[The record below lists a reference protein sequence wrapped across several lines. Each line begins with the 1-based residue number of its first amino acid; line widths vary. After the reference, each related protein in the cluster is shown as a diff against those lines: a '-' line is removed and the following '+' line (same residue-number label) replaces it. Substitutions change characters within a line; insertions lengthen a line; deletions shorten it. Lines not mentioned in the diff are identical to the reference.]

1 MDSKKPNCEVYW
13 QTWEVSKNDRRKI
26 KGHSSLVI
34 WLTGL
39 PSSGKTT
46 IARELEKRLH
56 DMGGHTYILDG
67 DNMRHGL
74 NKDLGFSKEDRRENI
89 RRIAEV
95 AKLFVDAGTIV
106 ICAFVSPFQEDRE
119 TARKLV
125 EKDEFIEVFVNCP
138 VAVCMQ
144 RDPKS
149 LYKKAISGEI
159 KAFTGVNDPY
169 EIPEAPELAVE
180 THKLDLQ
187 ECVET
192 IIRYLS
198 EKGLIKLSEP
208 GGISASSKLQELGN
222 LKDR

>member
-1 MDSKKPNCEVYW
+1 MDSKKPNREVYW
-13 QTWEVSKNDRRKI
+13 ETWEVSKNDRRKI

-56 DMGGHTYILDG
+56 GMGGHTYILDG

-74 NKDLGFSKEDRRENI
+74 NKDLGFSKDDRRENI

-106 ICAFVSPFQEDRE
+106 ICAFVSPFEEDRE
-119 TARKLV
+119 TARNLMD
-125 EKDEFIEVFVNCP
+125 EGEFIEVFVNCP
-138 VAVCMQ
+138 LAVCMQ

-149 LYKKAISGEI
+149 LYKKAIAGEI

-169 EIPEAPELAVE
+169 ETPNAPELEVE
-180 THKLDLQ
+180 THRLTLPESVD
-187 ECVET
+187 T
-192 IIRYLS
+192 IIRYLN
-198 EKGLIKLSEP
+198 EKRLIYLSEP
-208 GGISASSKLQELGN
+208 GADLPIQECEN
-222 LKDR
+222 PEV